1 MGRKLSLDL
10 GQDTLRELTFLA
22 ESLGYPEE
30 MAAVYAIRLVSACVR
45 EGLLADVPARAWPRE
60 ARLAGAGEG
69 KVLAFAP
76 ARKKRERPRRQ
87 TEMQ

>member
-1 MGRKLSLDL
+1 MRRKLSLEL
-10 GQDTLRELTFLA
+10 EQDTRRELAFLA
-22 ESLGYPEE
+22 DSLGYPEE

-76 ARKKRERPRRQ
+76 KRKKRAKPQRQ
-87 TEMQ
+87 TEIW

>member
-1 MGRKLSLDL
+1 MGRKLSLEL
-10 GQDTLRELTFLA
+10 GQDTRRELAFLA
-22 ESLGYPEE
+22 DSLGYPEE